1 MERSREE
8 WEIIRRSTVMLAP
21 GQNAA
26 LDKETALALLDELA
40 RLAER
45 DREARHLLRK
55 LQALLE

>member
-1 MERSREE
+1 
-8 WEIIRRSTVMLAP
+8 MLAP